1 MKNNAN
7 VNFNVKS
14 PKLETKMSLV
24 LVIQTVADRPKIVS
38 WNTQNVFWNTQIFL
52 AIQKLFPFKY
62 KNLFTKYTKYT
73 C

>member
-38 WNTQNVFWNTQIFL
+38 
-52 AIQKLFPFKY
+52 
-62 KNLFTKYTKYT
+62 
-73 C
+73 